1 MVDLREHE
9 RKTLSALKKLS
20 GKASLE
26 QLVNESGLSDSAVM
40 RAAVTLQ
47 DRKMLKIIEDKQT
60 VATLNKE
67 GKSYA
72 RKGLPERRM
81 IDTLRKLSG
90 DAPLGRVVEKAGLDG
105 QFVPIALGWIQRKK
119 WATLDSKTKTLRISE
134 KIGEGS
140 DERLLKLLSEKG
152 QAAVEDLS
160 SELQE
165 AVQILKGR
173 KLLNVEQ
180 KTRRIIEITDA
191 GLTATKKGT
200 RLVAEVTQLTPELII
215 SGKWRKARLQKY
227 NVAAQVA
234 NTWPGKKHPYLQ
246 FLDDVREKLVA
257 LGFKEMTGTAVETA
271 FFNFDAL
278 YTPQGHPPESLLE
291 FTM

>member
-9 RKTLSALKKLS
+9 RKTLSALKKLG

-26 QLVNESGLSDSAVM
+26 QIMNESGLSDSAVM
-40 RAAVTLQ
+40 RAAITLHE
-47 DRKMLKIIEDKQT
+47 RKLLKIIEDKQT
-60 VATLNKE
+60 LATLSEE
-67 GKSYA
+67 GKRYA

-81 IDTLRKLSG
+81 IDALKKLSG
-90 DAPLGRVVEKAGLDG
+90 EAPLETVVEKAGLED

-119 WATLDSKTKTLRISE
+119 WAALDSKTKTLRIFE

-140 DERLLKLLSEKG
+140 DERLLKILGEKG
-152 QAAVEDLS
+152 QAVVEDLG

-165 AVQILKGR
+165 TVQILKGR
-173 KLLNVEQ
+173 KLLDVEQ

-191 GLTATKKGT
+191 GLAATKKGT
-200 RLVAEVTQLTPELII
+200 RVAAEVTQLTPELII
-215 SGKWRKARLQKY
+215 SGKWRKAKLQKY
-227 NVAAQVA
+227 NIAAQGG
-234 NTWPGKKHPYLQ
+234 NTWLGKKHPYLQ
-246 FLDDVREKLVA
+246 FLDEVREKLVA

-278 YTPQGHPPESLLE
+278 YTPQGHPAR
-291 FTM
+291 

>member
-26 QLVNESGLSDSAVM
+26 QIMNESGLSDSAVM
-40 RAAVTLQ
+40 RAAITLHE
-47 DRKMLKIIEDKQT
+47 RKLLKIIEEKQAL
-60 VATLNKE
+60 ATLSEE

-81 IDTLRKLSG
+81 IDTLKKLSG
-90 DAPLGRVVEKAGLDG
+90 EAPLETVVEKAGLED

-119 WATLDSKTKTLRISE
+119 WAALDSKTKTLRISE

-140 DERLLKLLSEKG
+140 DERLLKILGEKG
-152 QAAVEDLS
+152 QAVVEDLG

-165 AVQILKGR
+165 TVQILKGR
-173 KLLNVEQ
+173 KLLDVEQ

-191 GLTATKKGT
+191 GLAATKKGT
-200 RLVAEVTQLTPELII
+200 RVAAEVTQLTPELII
-215 SGKWRKARLQKY
+215 SGKWRKAKLQKY
-227 NVAAQVA
+227 NIAAQGG
-234 NTWPGKKHPYLQ
+234 NTWLGKKHPYLQ
-246 FLDDVREKLVA
+246 FLDEVREKLV
-257 LGFKEMTGTAVETA
+257 GKSVV
-271 FFNFDAL
+271 
-278 YTPQGHPPESLLE
+278 
-291 FTM
+291 